1 MEYYYTPES
10 NIDLNNNT
18 LFLEDFEYKHLV
30 KVLRKKEGDLLKITD
45 GLRNIFDCRIV
56 NISKGRII
64 CDILE
69 KHFNLYEPEAY
80 LKLFIAPLRNNT
92 RFEFAVEKA
101 VELGVSCI
109 QPVITE
115 FTINKSSFSKN
126 KLERISKIIV
136 SAMGQSQRCLLPGF
150 ENIISFDDMLESTK
164 SAPNKVVMYEYAQS
178 TEKSG
183 IDKQKKE
190 INLLIGP
197 EGGFSKQEINKLV
210 NSNWQMHSLG
220 DRKIRSETA
229 AIVSVFELLK

>member
-1 MEYYYTPES
+1 MEYYYTPKS

-56 NISKGRII
+56 NISKGKVI
-64 CDILE
+64 CTIE
-69 KHFNLYEPEAY
+69 KNYFNLFEPDVN
-80 LKLFIAPLRNNT
+80 LKLYIAPLRNNT
-92 RFEFAVEKA
+92 RLEFALEKA

-115 FTINKSSFSKN
+115 FTVNKSSFSKN
-126 KLERISKIIV
+126 KMERISKIIV
-136 SAMGQSQRCLLPGF
+136 SAMGQSQRCLLPEF
-150 ENIISFDDMLESTK
+150 RNTISFGDMLKSTK
-164 SAPNKVVMYEYAQS
+164 NDINKIVMYEYALS
-178 TEKSG
+178 TEKSK
-183 IDKQKKE
+183 INREIKE

-197 EGGFSKQEINKLV
+197 EGGFSKQEINMLV
-210 NSNWQMHSLG
+210 SNNWQIHSLG
-220 DRKIRSETA
+220 ERKMRSETA

>member
-10 NIDLNNNT
+10 NINPDNNT
-18 LFLEDFEYKHLV
+18 LFLEDFEYKHLA
-30 KVLRKKEGDLLKITD
+30 KVLRKKVGDLLKITD
-45 GLRNIFDCRIV
+45 GLRNIFDCKIV
-56 NISKGRII
+56 NISKGRIL
-64 CDILE
+64 CEILD
-69 KHFNLYEPEAY
+69 KHFNLYEPEVN

-92 RFEFAVEKA
+92 RFEFAIEKA
-101 VELGVSCI
+101 VELGVCCI

-126 KLERISKIIV
+126 KLERITKIII

-150 ENIISFDDMLESTK
+150 ENVISFDNMFKSTN
-164 SAPNKVVMYEYAQS
+164 SAHNKVVMYEFAQS
-178 TEKSG
+178 SEKPG
-183 IDKQKKE
+183 IDKQQKE

-210 NSNWQMHSLG
+210 QNNWQTHSLG